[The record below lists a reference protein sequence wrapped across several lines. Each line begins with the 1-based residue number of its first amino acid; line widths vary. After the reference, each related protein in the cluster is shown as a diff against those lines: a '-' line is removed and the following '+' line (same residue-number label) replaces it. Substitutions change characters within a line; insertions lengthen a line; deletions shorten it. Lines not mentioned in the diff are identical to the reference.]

1 MIQADNYDVL
11 AEHAYNCTFLVDRT
25 FSVSYCGDGYLSYG
39 DASAL
44 INPSTAFTQS
54 ADLAIDLGGAPLDV
68 RLDSYMTFVD
78 PTGASLNVVQRST
91 KKILTILLN
100 TIATPQAQIL
110 AGHFTPDFVFYQ
122 IRNQGET
129 FLQIHTSK

>member
-1 MIQADNYDVL
+1 M
-11 AEHAYNCTFLVDRT
+11 
-25 FSVSYCGDGYLSYG
+25 
-39 DASAL
+39 
-44 INPSTAFTQS
+44 
-54 ADLAIDLGGAPLDV
+54 

-122 IRNQGET
+122 IKN
-129 FLQIHTSK
+129 